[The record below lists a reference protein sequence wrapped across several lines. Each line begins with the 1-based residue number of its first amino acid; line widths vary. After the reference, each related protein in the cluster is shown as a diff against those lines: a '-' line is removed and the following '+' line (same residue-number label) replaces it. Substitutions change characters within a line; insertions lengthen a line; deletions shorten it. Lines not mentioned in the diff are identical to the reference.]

1 MILNVAK
8 MLNCQVRQIY
18 QKYLPKKT
26 AQRLLLLRAASGA
39 AGPCF
44 LDLLEV
50 GNDL

>member
-8 MLNCQVRQIY
+8 MLNCQVGQIY
-18 QKYLPKKT
+18 QKYLSQKT
-26 AQRLLLLRAASGA
+26 AQRLLLLRAASGS

>member
-8 MLNCQVRQIY
+8 MLNCQVGQIY
-18 QKYLPKKT
+18 QKYLSKKT
-26 AQRLLLLRAASGA
+26 AQRLLLRAASGS